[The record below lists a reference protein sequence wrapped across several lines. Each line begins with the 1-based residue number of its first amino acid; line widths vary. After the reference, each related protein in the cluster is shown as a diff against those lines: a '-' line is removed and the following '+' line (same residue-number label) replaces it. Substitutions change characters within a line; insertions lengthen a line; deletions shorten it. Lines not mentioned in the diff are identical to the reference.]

1 MPIAIKNSIIDIS
14 LEETTKELAKNFS
27 NYLIGGEVI
36 FLYGEMGVGKTT
48 FVKYLINQFQIK
60 KKLQT
65 TEVTSPT
72 FNLLNEY
79 ETDDLIIKHYDLF
92 RLKDKSEVKN
102 LDLFDNNQNTITLIE
117 WPELINKENFNKTI
131 DLIFNYENE
140 LNNRSV
146 KIDGLDWSFNM
157 KLSKDFRE
165 IKGDASFRK
174 FYRNTKKN
182 SIIVLANR
190 EKIKNLLIY
199 DSINKILI
207 KNNIIAPQLLSQN
220 YKKNYIEIQDLGKK
234 TIYQIF
240 SNYKKKQYPIFKK
253 AINVLNK
260 IQLVKDKKIKN
271 FKNEFYLIKDYKNK
285 ILLDEANLFSYWY
298 VPKKLDKKKINIFKT
313 KFNREIKLLLS
324 KLHFKNDTF
333 VHRDFHVSNLIVNS
347 KNQIGL
353 IDNQDALIG
362 NKAYDLASLIDD
374 VRYKT
379 SNSLK
384 EKVYNYYLMTNKKIN
399 ADKFK
404 NDYDILS
411 VLRNL
416 KIIGIFMRLAERD
429 KKRKYL
435 KLIPYAWKMID
446 NRIGKNKDLVNLKLL
461 LETNFPKFITK

>member
-1 MPIAIKNSIIDIS
+1 MPIAIKNSLIDIS
-14 LEETTKELAKNFS
+14 SEETTKELAKNFS
-27 NYLIGGEVI
+27 NYLKGGEVI

-60 KKLQT
+60 KKLQI

-102 LDLFDNNQNTITLIE
+102 LDLFDKNQNTITLIE

-131 DLIFNYENE
+131 HLIFKYENE

-146 KIDGLDWSFNM
+146 KIDGLDWSFYM
-157 KLSKDFRE
+157 KLSKDFKE

-182 SIIVLANR
+182 SIIVFANR

-207 KNNIIAPQLLSQN
+207 KNNIIAPKLLSQN

-234 TIYQIF
+234 TIYQMF
-240 SNYKKKQYPIFKK
+240 LRNKKNQYLMFKK
-253 AINVLNK
+253 VINILNK

-271 FKNEFYLIKDYKNK
+271 FRNKFYLIKDYKSK
-285 ILLDEANLFSYWY
+285 ILLDEAKLFSYWY
-298 VPKKLDKKKINIFKT
+298 VPKKLNKKKIKIFNS
-313 KFNREIKLLLS
+313 KFNKEIKLVLS
-324 KLHFKNDTF
+324 KLNFKNDTF

-384 EKVYNYYLMTNKKIN
+384 NKVYNYFLNSNKKIDVN
-399 ADKFK
+399 KFK
-404 NDYDILS
+404 NDFDILS

-435 KLIPYAWKMID
+435 KLIPYAWNMIN
-446 NRIGKNKDLVNLKLL
+446 NRMSKNKDLINLKLL
-461 LETNFPKFITK
+461 LASNFPKFITK